1 MKTLFASLVAIFL
14 AFFIGCQESSI
25 TDPVSNDTGWNLGT
39 ADKDIINNYP
49 GAIKLDGMLSDPSNP
64 SNTINNT
71 VKISGVIKYKLE
83 LVQFDPA
90 PPAPQSA
97 IKVNLNVKA
106 ELTNS
111 YSNQDEH
118 VWFVTGTSEDF
129 VYQKADQQ
137 FYFLEKS
144 FKVQKGTGRALDL
157 ILKFRVSERELVLE
171 STRLFINEN

>member
-39 ADKDIINNYP
+39 VDKDINPYP
-49 GAIKLDGMLSDPSNP
+49 GTIRLDGMLDDPSHP
-64 SNTINNT
+64 SNTIVNT
-71 VKISGVIKYKLE
+71 VKISGVIKYKVE

-97 IKVNLNVKA
+97 IKVKLNVKA
-106 ELTNS
+106 ELYNR

-118 VWFVTGTSEDF
+118 VWFVTGTSEDL
-129 VYQKADQQ
+129 VIRKADQQ

-144 FKVQKGTGRALDL
+144 FKVHKGAGPALDL
-157 ILKFRVSERELVLE
+157 VLKFRVTERELVLE
-171 STRLFINEN
+171 SSRLFIID

>member
-25 TDPVSNDTGWNLGT
+25 TDPVSNDAGWNLST
-39 ADKDIINNYP
+39 ADKDVNHYYP
-49 GAIKLDGMLSDPSNP
+49 GAIKLEGWLSDPINP
-64 SNTINNT
+64 SNTISGT
-71 VKISGVIKYKLE
+71 VKMNGVAKYKLE

-97 IKVNLNVKA
+97 IKVKLNVKA
-106 ELTNS
+106 ELYNR

-118 VWFVTGTSEDF
+118 VWFVTGTSEDL
-129 VYQKADQQ
+129 VIRKADQQ

-144 FKVQKGTGRALDL
+144 FRVHKGTGPALDL
-157 ILKFRVSERELVLE
+157 VLKFRVTERELVLE
-171 STRLFINEN
+171 SSRLYIID

>member
-39 ADKDIINNYP
+39 VDKDINHYYP

-64 SNTINNT
+64 SNTILNT
-71 VKISGVIKYKLE
+71 VKISGVIKYKVE

-97 IKVNLNVKA
+97 IKVKLDLKA
-106 ELTNS
+106 ELYNR
-111 YSNQDEH
+111 YSSQDEH

-144 FKVQKGTGRALDL
+144 FRVHKGTRPALDL
-157 ILKFRVSERELVLE
+157 VLKFRVTERELVLE
-171 STRLFINEN
+171 SSRLFIID

>member
-25 TDPVSNDTGWNLGT
+25 TDPVSNDAGWNLST
-39 ADKDIINNYP
+39 ANKDIINHYP
-49 GAIKLDGMLSDPSNP
+49 GAIKLDGLLSDPSNP
-64 SNTINNT
+64 SNTIHST
-71 VKISGVIKYKLE
+71 VKMSGVVQYKLE

-97 IKVNLNVKA
+97 IKVKLNVKA
-106 ELTNS
+106 ELYNR

-118 VWFVTGTSEDF
+118 VWFVTGTSEDL
-129 VYQKADQQ
+129 VYWNADQQ

-144 FKVQKGTGRALDL
+144 FKVHKGTGRALDL
-157 ILKFRVSERELVLE
+157 ILKFRVTEKELVLE
-171 STRLFINEN
+171 SSRLFINEY

>member
-25 TDPVSNDTGWNLGT
+25 TDPVSNDTGWNLST
-39 ADKDIINNYP
+39 ANKDIINHYP
-49 GAIKLDGMLSDPSNP
+49 GAIKLDALLSDPSNP
-64 SNTINNT
+64 SSTIINN
-71 VKISGVIKYKLE
+71 VKMSGVVKYKLE

-97 IKVNLNVKA
+97 IKVKLNVKT
-106 ELTNS
+106 ELYNR

-118 VWFVTGTSEDF
+118 VWFVTGTSEDL
-129 VYQKADQQ
+129 VIRKADQQ

-144 FKVQKGTGRALDL
+144 FRVHKGTGPALDL
-157 ILKFRVSERELVLE
+157 VLKFRVTERELVLE
-171 STRLFINEN
+171 STRLFINEY